1 MQQYWTVVLN
11 RKKLM
16 DWIAT
21 RKKNGADISISGVA
35 DKIGYGKSYLSR
47 LLNWEKYGRI
57 EVSARFIGSIM
68 AAFGFQFK
76 EIFDIVMVR
85 DPEKDKHPQ
94 DRSKMFYQRNFK
106 RQNGSRYFGA

>member
-47 LLNWEKYGRI
+47 LLNFEKYGMI
-57 EVSARFIGSIM
+57 EVSGRFIGTM
-68 AAFGFQFK
+68 LWTFGMQF
-76 EIFDIVMVR
+76 
-85 DPEKDKHPQ
+85 
-94 DRSKMFYQRNFK
+94 
-106 RQNGSRYFGA
+106 